1 MTNLIENNLIKEK
14 KIVSINYCPLPEIF
28 VCLFMIWFKYTLK
41 NETIKLLEKLR
52 WFDEKFDICQW
63 SVPRVEAECT
73 SRQN

>member
-1 MTNLIENNLIKEK
+1 
-14 KIVSINYCPLPEIF
+14 
-28 VCLFMIWFKYTLK
+28 MIWFKYTLK

-73 SRQN
+73 TRQK